1 MAAANPQPLQ
11 ARPFDDHERVA
22 IQIED
27 EDGDYEDGDGMDDLE
42 EGNVNSMNI
51 MNNDNGNNNNNN
63 SSVVNVAEH
72 GVVVAAAAAS
82 RTSELTLSFEGEIYV
97 FPAVT
102 PEKVQAVLLLL
113 GGRDIPTGV
122 PTIEVPYDQSNRGV
136 GDNPKHSNLSR
147 RIASLV
153 RFREKRK
160 ERCFDKKIRYS
171 VRKEVAQ
178 RMHRKNGQFASLK
191 ESSGASRWD
200 SSQSG
205 LQDGTARP
213 ETVMQRNKGQF
224 TSAKKSE
231 GGGFS
236 WSSAQESGQEES
248 PSDTL
253 CTHCGISSKSTPMM
267 RRGPSGPRSL
277 CNACGLFWANRGT
290 LRDLSKKTQEHSLTP
305 VEQGES
311 EANESDCGT
320 TVYTG
325 NEIVPFSN
333 EDNSALISQQ

>member
-1 MAAANPQPLQ
+1 MYGHSQPMNVPAQ
-11 ARPFDDHERVA
+11 MSPGAGDDDDVSVGADDHHHLGYDPHAAMENGVGVEDVA
-22 IQIED
+22 ADSVYVPTGSE
-27 EDGDYEDGDGMDDLE
+27 L
-42 EGNVNSMNI
+42 S
-51 MNNDNGNNNNNN
+51 N
-63 SSVVNVAEH
+63 SSQ
-72 GVVVAAAAAS
+72 
-82 RTSELTLSFEGEIYV
+82 LTLSFRGQVYV
-97 FPAVT
+97 FDAVT
-102 PEKVQAVLLLL
+102 PDKVQAVLLLL
-113 GGRDIPTGV
+113 GGCELSTGPQGMEVIAQNQRGV
-122 PTIEVPYDQSNRGV
+122 PDFPGRCTQPQRA
-136 GDNPKHSNLSR
+136 
-147 RIASLV
+147 ASLD
-153 RFREKRK
+153 RFRQKRK
-160 ERCFDKKIRYS
+160 ERCFDKKVRYS
-171 VRKEVAQ
+171 VRQEVAL
-178 RMHRKNGQFASLK
+178 R
-191 ESSGASRWD
+191 
-200 SSQSG
+200 
-205 LQDGTARP
+205 
-213 ETVMQRNKGQF
+213 MQRNKGQF

-320 TVYTG
+320 NVHTG